1 MLEEEI
7 SKKRKELNESIEKNR
22 NYDITYKLSI
32 ELDDLIAEFYRKTQN
47 EKKRK
52 TKNIIYG
59 VGGENAFF
67 FITKKLQ
74 ILQKYYFFVFLL
86 KKCQNVVK

>member
-32 ELDDLIAEFYRKTQN
+32 ELDNLIAEFYK
-47 EKKRK
+47 K
-52 TKNIIYG
+52 TKN
-59 VGGENAFF
+59 
-67 FITKKLQ
+67 KKKEKQ
-74 ILQKYYFFVFLL
+74 KILYMV
-86 KKCQNVVK
+86 

>member
-32 ELDDLIAEFYRKTQN
+32 ELDDLIAEFYKKTQK
-47 EKKRK
+47 EKIEKQK
-52 TKNIIYG
+52 H
-59 VGGENAFF
+59 
-67 FITKKLQ
+67 KL
-74 ILQKYYFFVFLL
+74 
-86 KKCQNVVK
+86 N

>member
-47 EKKRK
+47 EKKEEQK
-52 TKNIIYG
+52 
-59 VGGENAFF
+59 
-67 FITKKLQ
+67 
-74 ILQKYYFFVFLL
+74 ILYMV
-86 KKCQNVVK
+86 

>member
-47 EKKRK
+47 EKKEK
-52 TKNIIYG
+52 QK
-59 VGGENAFF
+59 
-67 FITKKLQ
+67 
-74 ILQKYYFFVFLL
+74 ILYMV
-86 KKCQNVVK
+86 

>member
-32 ELDDLIAEFYRKTQN
+32 ELDDLIAEFYRKKQN
-47 EKKRK
+47 EKREEQK
-52 TKNIIYG
+52 
-59 VGGENAFF
+59 
-67 FITKKLQ
+67 
-74 ILQKYYFFVFLL
+74 ILYMV
-86 KKCQNVVK
+86 